1 MEKTMED
8 FEGVKR
14 ITNKLD
20 LKVEE
25 IFTMLKNYQDAIGTL
40 TMKENRIIADTE
52 GKYFID
58 IYLSGNQIV
67 IERKLEDGFE
77 LEDYVMGENL
87 KSIDMSV
94 ADRMIE
100 QIYDFLIDFIK
111 NDGNVSEFITGVK
124 SVFTVKYDES
134 VLFDKLAIYNTD
146 KFAAY
151 EIRNKK
157 FMKELAVYNV
167 GARRELVTIKY
178 ADIKNNRYM
187 VIKPPYTTI
196 YISKSSQEEK
206 TTFIG
211 TAEGK
216 ELKIKADYSNQ
227 HYLIE
232 LDEIVIGAIDMLHH
246 TTGSTYRIEINNE
259 QTIYLVLAALGIV
272 DIYTRD
278 ILYGK
283 K

>member
-8 FEGVKR
+8 FEGIKR
-14 ITNKLD
+14 ITNKLE

-40 TMKENRIIADTE
+40 TMQEDRIIADTE
-52 GKYFID
+52 GKYYID
-58 IYLSGNQIV
+58 IYLNGNQIV
-67 IERKLEDGFE
+67 IERKLEKGFE
-77 LEDYVMGENL
+77 PEEYVVGEDL

-94 ADRMIE
+94 ADRMVE

-124 SVFTVKYDES
+124 SVFTVKYDAN
-134 VLFDKLAIYNTD
+134 VMFDKLAVYNTD

-151 EIRNKK
+151 EIKNKK
-157 FMKELAVYNV
+157 FMKELSVYNV

-196 YISKSSQEEK
+196 YVSKSSLEEK
-206 TTFIG
+206 TTFTA

-216 ELKIKADYSNQ
+216 ELKIKADYSEQ

-232 LDEIVIGAIDMLHH
+232 LDEVVIGAIDMLHPS
-246 TTGSTYRIEINNE
+246 TGNTYRIEINNE

-272 DIYTRD
+272 DIYTREM
-278 ILYGK
+278 LYGK
-283 K
+283 R

>member
-77 LEDYVMGENL
+77 PEDYVMGENL

-100 QIYDFLIDFIK
+100 QIYDFL
-111 NDGNVSEFITGVK
+111 TGICA
-124 SVFTVKYDES
+124 FFP
-134 VLFDKLAIYNTD
+134 L
-146 KFAAY
+146 
-151 EIRNKK
+151 
-157 FMKELAVYNV
+157 
-167 GARRELVTIKY
+167 
-178 ADIKNNRYM
+178 
-187 VIKPPYTTI
+187 
-196 YISKSSQEEK
+196 
-206 TTFIG
+206 
-211 TAEGK
+211 
-216 ELKIKADYSNQ
+216 
-227 HYLIE
+227 
-232 LDEIVIGAIDMLHH
+232 
-246 TTGSTYRIEINNE
+246 
-259 QTIYLVLAALGIV
+259 
-272 DIYTRD
+272 
-278 ILYGK
+278 
-283 K
+283 